1 MNKLLKIKDEN
12 GRIIP
17 KKIFWLAFIG
27 VLLVCVVYI
36 VIMFFIPVKVSVNMG
51 SRGAFGDMFGALGAL
66 FSGLAFAGLIVTM
79 LQQREDLQ
87 NQKDEIVLQ
96 RDEIALQRLDLEAQ
110 TEALQLQKD
119 EIAQT
124 NKELQLQRSEMMEQN
139 QTIMLQRFENSF
151 FHMLNMQQSVL
162 RDIVYDPYFFKA
174 INPQINGEYKGREAI
189 VQIYFSLKKV
199 CYNCDIK
206 DTLNNCKTQFEKATI
221 TPYFQQ
227 IYLILDHVD
236 RASWLT
242 GEERYNY
249 TSILRTTFSKEELIL
264 LFYYGLWNSKL
275 SKLKKLIETYALFM
289 NLQKE
294 SLFSTDHYEL
304 YEKGAYE
311 FISSDPYNLNC

>member
-1 MNKLLKIKDEN
+1 MSKLLKIKDVN

-51 SRGAFGDMFGALGAL
+51 PRGAFGDMFGALGAL

-87 NQKDEIVLQ
+87 NQKDEIALQ
-96 RDEIALQRLDLEAQ
+96 RDEIALQRKDLEAQ
-110 TEALQLQKD
+110 TEALKLQKE

-124 NKELQLQRSEMMEQN
+124 NKELQLQRAEMMEQN
-139 QTIMLQRFENSF
+139 KTIMLQRFENSF
-151 FHMLNMQQSVL
+151 FHMLSMQQSVL
-162 RDIVYDPYFFKA
+162 RDVVVNVHVFGA
-174 INPQINGEYKGREAI
+174 LQAQQNEEYKGRSAI
-189 VQIYFSLKKV
+189 AQIFITLRKV
-199 CYNCDIK
+199 CYNRDIK
-206 DTLNNCKTQFEKATI
+206 YAIDCCNTQFDRATI

-249 TSILRTTFSKEELIL
+249 ISILRTTFSKEELTL
-264 LFYYGLWNSKL
+264 LFYYGLCNSKL
-275 SKLKKLIETYALFM
+275 SKFKELIETYALFL
-289 NLQKE
+289 NLQKD
-294 SLFSTDHYEL
+294 SLFSADHYEL

-311 FISSDPYNLNC
+311 FIQSDPC

>member
-1 MNKLLKIKDEN
+1 MIKLLKIKDEN

-27 VLLVCVVYI
+27 VLLICVVYI

-51 SRGAFGDMFGALGAL
+51 PRGAFGDMFGALGAL

-87 NQKDEIVLQ
+87 NQKDEIALQ
-96 RDEIALQRLDLEAQ
+96 RDEIALQRKDLEAQ
-110 TEALQLQKD
+110 TEALQLQKE

-124 NKELQLQRSEMMEQN
+124 NKELQLQRAEMMEQN
-139 QTIMLQRFENSF
+139 KTIMLQRFENSF
-151 FHMLNMQQSVL
+151 FHMLNMQQSIL
-162 RDIVYDPYFFKA
+162 RDILYDPPFFKA
-174 INPQINGEYKGREAI
+174 FNTQINEGYKGRKAI
-189 VQIYFSLKKV
+189 VQIFILLRKV

-206 DTLNNCKTQFEKATI
+206 DTINYCKSQFEKATI

-227 IYLILDHVD
+227 IYLILNHVD
-236 RASWLT
+236 STSWLT

-249 TSILRTTFSKEELIL
+249 ISMLRTTFSKEELIL
-264 LFYYGLWNSKL
+264 LFYYGLWNIEQSKF
-275 SKLKKLIETYALFM
+275 KKLIETYALFL
-289 NLQKE
+289 NLQKD

-311 FISSDPYNLNC
+311 FISSDPC